1 MSKPSCQS
9 FVIVGSVQ
17 LWKESFPIQYSTKC
31 RCMLSRGEVGD
42 RASPAVALLT
52 PVASIPRPKCGW
64 ISLLPCIALL
74 SFYYAERKSVWRSVR
89 FTLLGPPGNEEE
101 WEGPTLIDFAEI
113 ASELPHFDHG
123 GHPARVNNA
132 RQTQA
137 DSPRSLSLKIS
148 DECHLSP
155 PDGYCVSS
163 LLALSQPQDAGSSRF
178 IGPTKR
184 YVGVA
189 QTLLRLMLLMWCI
202 KTFGR
207 VTAATR
213 TNERVVLVDFYAEY
227 VFGKLRCDHGTDD
240 VCD

>member
-17 LWKESFPIQYSTKC
+17 LWKESFPIQNSTVQSAGAC
-31 RCMLSRGEVGD
+31 SVTVHRLPWHFLRRLPAYPGRNAARSLFFLVSHYCHLLRGE
-42 RASPAVALLT
+42 
-52 PVASIPRPKCGW
+52 
-64 ISLLPCIALL
+64 
-74 SFYYAERKSVWRSVR
+74 KSVWRSVR

-101 WEGPTLIDFAEI
+101 WEGSTLIDFAEI

-132 RQTQA
+132 RQTQV

-189 QTLLRLMLLMWCI
+189 QTLLRLMLLMRYI